1 MSADDKIP
9 TPGAAPPESETPNQ
23 PVVDTPKR
31 FSVDNYAYPSAPRL
45 GVRGWLR
52 WGWRQVT
59 SMRLALVLLLL
70 LGLAAIPGSLLPQW
84 PTNGATT
91 QSFIDNNPGIGPV
104 LDKVGLL
111 NVFGSA
117 WFTSIYVLLFLSL
130 IGCII
135 PRAVA
140 HGKAALVPVASA
152 PSSLAR
158 YDGRLEASSPL
169 SQADAI
175 AAVRTWGRG
184 HLVWGW
190 LTGYRVRVDERTA
203 RGGIAGHGTPQVA
216 VALEQGSLREWGNLL
231 FHTALVGVLCAL
243 AFGSAYTYRGQA
255 VIVEGQTFTNAA
267 VDYDSFEA
275 GRLFNP
281 AWLQPFTLTLDKF
294 DPVFDLTGRPVSF
307 TAHVTYADP
316 GEVSKDATIKVNH
329 PLGIDGGN
337 IYLQGNGY
345 APVLTVKDAAGN
357 VAFSGATPFLPQDGV
372 YTSTGVVKVPDVTS
386 GPQIGL
392 VATLY
397 PTAAQAADGT
407 VSSVNPQAVNP
418 VILLSAYKGD
428 LGLDTG
434 IPQNVYQLDQ
444 TQLTPVLGDD
454 GKPLVIDLTLGQT
467 VTLPDGLGTVTWDS
481 LPRFVALDLRA
492 DPSLPWVLGTAL
504 AALLGMAVSLFAPRR
519 RLWLIFTHGEGG
531 GVQDGG
537 VQDGGVPGGLTL
549 VEAAALAPP
558 HDEAAARALAS
569 ALAVSAGLPV
579 PRPSARQEE
588 L

>member
-1 MSADDKIP
+1 MTEPETP
-9 TPGAAPPESETPNQ
+9 TPEKI
-23 PVVDTPKR
+23 KR

-70 LGLAAIPGSLLPQW
+70 VGLAAIPGSLLPQW
-84 PTNGATT
+84 PQDAAKT
-91 QSFIDNNPGIGPV
+91 QSFLDNNPGIGPW
-104 LDKVGLL
+104 LDRAGLL
-111 NVFGSA
+111 DVFGSA

-130 IGCII
+130 IGCIV
-135 PRAVA
+135 PRAIV
-140 HGKAALVPVASA
+140 HGKAAMVPVSSA
-152 PSSLAR
+152 PRSLAR
-158 YDGRLEASSPL
+158 YDGRLEATSPL
-169 SQADAI
+169 STDDAV
-175 AAVRTWGRG
+175 AALRTWAKGRP
-184 HLVWGW
+184 VWGW

-203 RGGIAGHGTPQVA
+203 GHGKSRNGTPQVA

-231 FHTALVGVLCAL
+231 FHASLVGLLCAL

-275 GRLFNP
+275 GRLFDA
-281 AWLQPFTLTLDKF
+281 AWLKPFTLTLDQF

-307 TAHVTYADP
+307 TAHVTYTDP
-316 GEVSKDATIKVNH
+316 GEAAEVATIRVNH
-329 PLGIDGGN
+329 PLEIDGGK

-345 APVLTVKDAAGN
+345 APVLTVRDSDGN
-357 VAFSGATPFLPQDGV
+357 IAFSGSTPFLPQDAN
-372 YTSTGVVKVPDVTS
+372 YTSTGVVKIPDVTS

-397 PTAAQAADGT
+397 PTAAQASDGT
-407 VSSVNPQAVNP
+407 VSSVNPQSINP
-418 VILLSAYKGD
+418 VMLLTAYEGD

-434 IPQNVYQLDQ
+434 IPQNVYQLDETDLAQ
-444 TQLTPVLGDD
+444 VLGDD
-454 GKPLVIDLTLGQT
+454 GNPLVIDIAPGQT

-492 DPSLPWVLGTAL
+492 DPSLPWVLGTSL
-504 AALLGMAVSLFAPRR
+504 AMLFGVAVSLFAPRR
-519 RLWLIFTHGEGG
+519 RLWLLLTPAEHG
-531 GVQDGG
+531 VVRDGDA
-537 VQDGGVPGGLTL
+537 QGGLTL
-549 VEAAALAPP
+549 IEAAALAPP

-569 ALAVSAGLPV
+569 ALAVSSGLPV
-579 PRPSARQEE
+579 PRPTARQEE
-588 L
+588 S

>member
-1 MSADDKIP
+1 MSEQEP
-9 TPGAAPPESETPNQ
+9 TAPEQIALDPPAI
-23 PVVDTPKR
+23 DAPKR
-31 FSVDNYAYPSAPRL
+31 FSVDNYAYKLAPRL

-70 LGLAAIPGSLLPQW
+70 LGLAAIPGSLLPQR
-84 PTNGATT
+84 PTNGART

-158 YDGRLEASSPL
+158 YEGRLETSSPL

-175 AAVRTWGRG
+175 AAVRAWGRG
-184 HLVWGW
+184 HRVWGW

-203 RGGIAGHGTPQVA
+203 RDGTPQVA

-281 AWLQPFTLTLDKF
+281 AWLTPFTLTLNKF

-307 TAHVTYADP
+307 TAHVTYANP
-316 GEVSKDATIKVNH
+316 GEATKDATVKVNH

-418 VILLSAYKGD
+418 VILLSAYTGD

-434 IPQNVYQLDQ
+434 IPQNVYQLDK
-444 TQLTPVLGDD
+444 TKLTPVLGDD

-467 VTLPDGLGTVTWDS
+467 VTLPNGLGTVTWDA
-481 LPRFVALDLRA
+481 LPRFVALDLRG

-504 AALLGMAVSLFAPRR
+504 AALFGMAVSLFAPRR
-519 RLWLIFTHGEGG
+519 RLWLVFTHGEGG
-531 GVQDGG
+531 AGDGR
-537 VQDGGVPGGLTL
+537 DVPGGLTL

-579 PRPSARQEE
+579 PRPSAPQEE

>member
-9 TPGAAPPESETPNQ
+9 TPGSAPLESETPEQ
-23 PVVDTPKR
+23 SAPEQPKR
-31 FSVDNYAYPSAPRL
+31 FSVDNYAYKNAPRL

-59 SMRLALVLLLL
+59 SMRLALVLLLM

-84 PTNGATT
+84 PTNGAKT

-104 LDKVGLL
+104 LDKLGLL
-111 NVFGSA
+111 DVFGSA

-169 SQADAI
+169 SQADAV
-175 AAVRTWGRG
+175 AALRKWGRG
-184 HLVWGW
+184 HPVWGW

-203 RGGIAGHGTPQVA
+203 RGGFAGRGTPQVA

-255 VIVEGQTFTNAA
+255 ILVEGQTFTNAA
-267 VDYDSFEA
+267 VDYDSFSA
-275 GRLFNP
+275 GRLFDP
-281 AWLQPFTLTLDKF
+281 AWLKPFTLTLDKF

-307 TAHVTYADP
+307 TAHVTYAKP
-316 GEVSKDATIKVNH
+316 GKPAENATIKVNH

-345 APVLTVKDAAGN
+345 APVLTVKDSAGN
-357 VAFSGATPFLPQDGV
+357 VAFSGPTPFLPQDGV

-407 VSSVNPQAVNP
+407 VSSVNPQAANP
-418 VILLSAYKGD
+418 VILLSAYKGN

-434 IPQNVYQLDQ
+434 IPQNVYQLDE
-444 TQLTPVLGDD
+444 TRLAPVLGDD
-454 GKPLVIDLTLGQT
+454 GKPLVIDITLGQT

-504 AALLGMAVSLFAPRR
+504 AALLGIAVSLFAPRR
-519 RLWLIFTHGEGG
+519 RLWFVLTASEG
-531 GVQDGG
+531 D
-537 VQDGGVPGGLTL
+537 DVPGSRTL

>member
-1 MSADDKIP
+1 MTEPDAAS
-9 TPGAAPPESETPNQ
+9 TPDQPASEQLAPERL
-23 PVVDTPKR
+23 KR

-45 GVRGWLR
+45 GLRGWLR

-70 LGLAAIPGSLLPQW
+70 VGLAAIPGSLLPQW
-84 PTNGATT
+84 PQDSAKT
-91 QSFIDNNPGIGPV
+91 QSFLDNNPGIGPW
-104 LDKVGLL
+104 LDRAGLL
-111 NVFGSA
+111 DVFGSA

-130 IGCII
+130 IGCIV
-135 PRAVA
+135 PRAIV
-140 HGKAALVPVASA
+140 HGKAAMVPVSSA
-152 PSSLAR
+152 PRSLAR
-158 YDGRLEASSPL
+158 YDGRLEATSPL
-169 SQADAI
+169 STDEAV
-175 AAVRTWGRG
+175 AALRTWAKGRP
-184 HLVWGW
+184 VWGW

-203 RGGIAGHGTPQVA
+203 GHGKNRDGRPQVA

-231 FHTALVGVLCAL
+231 FHAALVGLLCAL

-275 GRLFNP
+275 GRLFDA
-281 AWLQPFTLTLDKF
+281 AWLNPFTLTLDQF

-316 GEVSKDATIKVNH
+316 GEAAEAATIRVNH
-329 PLGIDGGN
+329 PLEIDGGK

-345 APVLTVKDAAGN
+345 APVLTVTDADGN
-357 VAFSGATPFLPQDGV
+357 IAFSGATPFLPQDGN
-372 YTSTGVVKVPDVTS
+372 YTSTGVVKIPDVTS

-407 VSSVNPQAVNP
+407 VSSVNPQSINP
-418 VILLSAYKGD
+418 VMLLTAYEGD

-434 IPQNVYQLDQ
+434 IPQNVYQLDETNL
-444 TQLTPVLGDD
+444 TQVLGDD
-454 GKPLVIDLTLGQT
+454 GNPLVIDISPGQT

-504 AALLGMAVSLFAPRR
+504 AMLFGVAVSLFAPRR
-519 RLWLIFTHGEGG
+519 RLWLVLTQAEGDTA
-531 GVQDGG
+531 QDGDA
-537 VQDGGVPGGLTL
+537 QGGRTL

-579 PRPSARQEE
+579 PRPTARQEE
-588 L
+588 S

>member
-1 MSADDKIP
+1 MSEPDQ
-9 TPGAAPPESETPNQ
+9 PPLDQ
-23 PVVDTPKR
+23 PVLDIPKR
-31 FSVDNYAYPSAPRL
+31 FSVDNYAYPAAPRL
-45 GVRGWLR
+45 GLRGWLR

-84 PTNGATT
+84 PTNGAKT
-91 QSFIDNNPGIGPV
+91 QSFIDNNPGIGPL

-111 NVFGSA
+111 DVFGST

-130 IGCII
+130 IGCIV
-135 PRAVA
+135 PRAIV
-140 HGKAALVPVASA
+140 HGKAALVPVSAAPRSLTRYEGRLKAS
-152 PSSLAR
+152 SSLSTDDAV
-158 YDGRLEASSPL
+158 ASL
-169 SQADAI
+169 
-175 AAVRTWGRG
+175 RTWGKGRP
-184 HLVWGW
+184 VWGW
-190 LTGYRVRVDERTA
+190 LTGYRARVDERTA
-203 RGGIAGHGTPQVA
+203 RDGKPQVA

-231 FHTALVGVLCAL
+231 FHASLVGLLCAL

-267 VDYDSFEA
+267 VDYDSFSA
-275 GRLFNP
+275 GRAFDP
-281 AWLQPFTLTLDKF
+281 AWLKPFTLKLDQF
-294 DPVFDLTGRPVSF
+294 DPVFDVTGRPVSF
-307 TAHVTYADP
+307 TAHVTYTDP
-316 GEVSKDATIKVNH
+316 GEAAKDATIKVNH
-329 PLGIDGGN
+329 PLDIDGGK

-345 APVLTVKDAAGN
+345 APVLTVRDADGN
-357 VAFSGATPFLPQDGV
+357 VAFSGATPFLPQDGN

-397 PTAAQAADGT
+397 PTAAQATDGT

-418 VILLSAYKGD
+418 VMLLSAYTGD

-434 IPQNVYQLDQ
+434 IPQNVYQLDETKL
-444 TQLTPVLGDD
+444 TQVLGDD
-454 GKPLVIDLTLGQT
+454 GNPLVIDVVLGQT
-467 VTLPDGLGTVTWDS
+467 VTLPDGLGTVTWDA

-504 AALLGMAVSLFAPRR
+504 AMLLGVAVSLFAPRR
-519 RLWLIFTHGEGG
+519 RLWLLLTPSESG
-531 GVQDGG
+531 D
-537 VQDGGVPGGLTL
+537 GLTL

-569 ALAVSAGLPV
+569 ALAVSQGLPV
-579 PRPSARQEE
+579 PRHSARQEE

>member
-1 MSADDKIP
+1 MGGGM
-9 TPGAAPPESETPNQ
+9 TEPEQ
-23 PVVDTPKR
+23 PVIEQPVIEQPKR
-31 FSVDNYAYPSAPRL
+31 FSVDNYAYKSAPRL

-59 SMRLALVLLLL
+59 SMRLALMLLLL

-84 PTNGATT
+84 PTNGAKT
-91 QSFIDNNPGIGPV
+91 QSFIDNNPGIGPL

-140 HGKAALVPVASA
+140 HGKAARMPVASA
-152 PSSLAR
+152 PRSLAR

-169 SQADAI
+169 SQEEAV
-175 AAVRTWGRG
+175 AALRQWGKG
-184 HLVWGW
+184 HRVWGW
-190 LTGYRVRVDERTA
+190 FTGYRVRVDDRVA
-203 RGGIAGHGTPQVA
+203 RGGIAGRGTPQVA
-216 VALEQGSLREWGNLL
+216 VALEQGSLREWGNLV

-255 VIVEGQTFTNAA
+255 ILVEGQTFTNAA
-267 VDYDSFEA
+267 VDYDSFSA

-281 AWLQPFTLTLDKF
+281 AWLKPFTLKLDKF
-294 DPVFDLTGRPVSF
+294 VPVFDLTGRPVSF
-307 TAHVTYADP
+307 TAHVTYTKP
-316 GEVSKDATIKVNH
+316 GKQAKDATIRVNH

-345 APVLTVKDAAGN
+345 APFLTVRDSAGN
-357 VAFSGATPFLPQDGV
+357 IAFSGPTPFLPKDGV

-386 GPQIGL
+386 GPQIGI
-392 VATLY
+392 VGTLY
-397 PTAAQAADGT
+397 PTAAQAPDGT

-418 VILLSAYKGD
+418 VILLTAFKGD
-428 LGLDTG
+428 LGLNTG
-434 IPQNVYQLDQ
+434 IPQNVYQLDETKL
-444 TQLTPVLGDD
+444 TQVLGDD
-454 GKPLVIDLTLGQT
+454 GKPLVVDITPGQT

-504 AALLGMAVSLFAPRR
+504 ATLLGIAVSLFAPRR
-519 RLWLIFTHGEGG
+519 RLWFILTSGE
-531 GVQDGG
+531 D
-537 VQDGGVPGGLTL
+537 DDAPGSRTL

-569 ALAVSAGLPV
+569 ALAVSTGSPV
-579 PRPSARQEE
+579 PRPGARQEE
-588 L
+588 S

>member
-9 TPGAAPPESETPNQ
+9 TPGSAPIESETPERETPERALDQ
-23 PVVDTPKR
+23 PAIDAPKR
-31 FSVDNYAYPSAPRL
+31 FSVDNYAYKLAPRL

-70 LGLAAIPGSLLPQW
+70 LGLAAIPGSLLPQR
-84 PTNGATT
+84 PTNGAKT

-158 YDGRLEASSPL
+158 YEGRLETSSPL

-175 AAVRTWGRG
+175 AAVRAWGRG
-184 HLVWGW
+184 HRVWGW

-203 RGGIAGHGTPQVA
+203 RDGTAQVA

-275 GRLFNP
+275 GRLFDP
-281 AWLQPFTLTLDKF
+281 AWLKPFTLRLDKF
-294 DPVFDLTGRPVSF
+294 DPVFDVTGRPVSF
-307 TAHVTYADP
+307 TAHVTYAKP
-316 GEVSKDATIKVNH
+316 GEHAENATIKVNH

-345 APVLTVKDAAGN
+345 APALTVKDSAGI
-357 VAFSGATPFLPQDGV
+357 VAFSGPTPFLPQDGM

-397 PTAAQAADGT
+397 PTAAQATDGT

-418 VILLSAYKGD
+418 VILLTAYKGD

-434 IPQNVYQLDQ
+434 IPQNVYQLDETKL
-444 TQLTPVLGDD
+444 TQVLGDD
-454 GKPLVIDLTLGQT
+454 GKPLVIDITPGQT

-504 AALLGMAVSLFAPRR
+504 ATLLGIAVSLFAPRR
-519 RLWLIFTHGEGG
+519 RLWFVLTHGEGG
-531 GVQDGG
+531 DGT
-537 VQDGGVPGGLTL
+537 DGDVPGSITL

-569 ALAVSAGLPV
+569 ALAVSTGSPV
-579 PRPSARQEE
+579 PRPGARQEE

>member
-9 TPGAAPPESETPNQ
+9 TPGAAAPEQPTPEQ
-23 PVVDTPKR
+23 PKR
-31 FSVDNYAYPSAPRL
+31 FSVDNYAYKSAPRL

-59 SMRLALVLLLL
+59 SMRLALVLLLM

-84 PTNGATT
+84 PTNGAKT
-91 QSFIDNNPGIGPV
+91 QSFIDNNPGIGPL
-104 LDKVGLL
+104 LDRFGFL

-158 YDGRLEASSPL
+158 YDGRLEATSPL
-169 SQADAI
+169 SEADAV
-175 AAVRTWGRG
+175 AALRKWGRG
-184 HLVWGW
+184 HPVWGW
-190 LTGYRVRVDERTA
+190 LTGYRVRVDERTS
-203 RGGIAGHGTPQVA
+203 RGGVAGRGTPQVA

-275 GRLFNP
+275 GRLFDP
-281 AWLQPFTLTLDKF
+281 AWLKPFTLKLDKF
-294 DPVFDLTGRPVSF
+294 DPVFDVTGRPVSF
-307 TAHVTYADP
+307 TAHITYAKP
-316 GEVSKDATIKVNH
+316 GEHAENATIKVNH

-345 APVLTVKDAAGN
+345 APVLTVKDSAGN
-357 VAFSGATPFLPQDGV
+357 IAFSGPTPFLPQDGV

-397 PTAAQAADGT
+397 PTAAQATDGT

-418 VILLSAYKGD
+418 VILFTAYKGD

-434 IPQNVYQLDQ
+434 IPQNVYQLDETKL
-444 TQLTPVLGDD
+444 TQVLGDD
-454 GKPLVIDLTLGQT
+454 GKPLVIDITPGQT

-504 AALLGMAVSLFAPRR
+504 ATLLGIAVSLFAPRR
-519 RLWLIFTHGEGG
+519 RLWFVLTTA
-531 GVQDGG
+531 DG
-537 VQDGGVPGGLTL
+537 DDVPGSRTL

-569 ALAVSAGLPV
+569 ALAVSTGSPV
-579 PRPSARQEE
+579 PRPGARQEE

>member
-1 MSADDKIP
+1 MSEP
-9 TPGAAPPESETPNQ
+9 EQTPLDQA
-23 PVVDTPKR
+23 KR
-31 FSVDNYAYPSAPRL
+31 FSVDNYAYRSAPRL

-59 SMRLALVLLLL
+59 SMRLALVLLLM

-84 PTNGATT
+84 PTNGAKT
-91 QSFIDNNPGIGPV
+91 QSFIDNNPGIGPW
-104 LDKVGLL
+104 LDHVGLL
-111 NVFGSA
+111 DVFGSA

-140 HGKAALVPVASA
+140 HGKAARVPVASA

-169 SQADAI
+169 SQAEAV
-175 AAVRTWGRG
+175 AAVRAWGRG

-203 RGGIAGHGTPQVA
+203 RDGTPQVA
-216 VALEQGSLREWGNLL
+216 VALEQGSLREWGNLV
-231 FHTALVGVLCAL
+231 FHTALVGLLCAL

-255 VIVEGQTFTNAA
+255 IVVEGQTFTNAA
-267 VDYDSFEA
+267 VEYDSFSA
-275 GRLFNP
+275 GRLFDP
-281 AWLQPFTLTLDKF
+281 AWLKPFTLTLDKF
-294 DPVFDLTGRPVSF
+294 VPVFDLTGRPVSF
-307 TAHVTYADP
+307 TAHVTYAKP
-316 GEVSKDATIKVNH
+316 GKAAEDATIKVNH

-345 APVLTVKDAAGN
+345 APMLTVRDAAGN
-357 VAFSGATPFLPQDGV
+357 VAFSGPTPFLPQDGV

-392 VATLY
+392 VGTLY

-418 VILLSAYKGD
+418 VMLLTAYKGD

-444 TQLTPVLGDD
+444 TKLTQVLGDD
-454 GKPLVIDLTLGQT
+454 GKPLVIDITLGQT

-492 DPSLPWVLGTAL
+492 DPSLPWVLGMAL
-504 AALLGMAVSLFAPRR
+504 AVLLGIAVSLFAPRR
-519 RLWLIFTHGEGG
+519 RLWLVFTHSE
-531 GVQDGG
+531 DG
-537 VQDGGVPGGLTL
+537 DVPGGRTL

-588 L
+588 

>member
-1 MSADDKIP
+1 MTESDAGPVPDQP
-9 TPGAAPPESETPNQ
+9 TLEKPALEKPR
-23 PVVDTPKR
+23 R
-31 FSVDNYAYPSAPRL
+31 FSVDNYAYPAAPRL
-45 GVRGWLR
+45 GLRGWLR

-84 PTNGATT
+84 PQNAAKT
-91 QSFIDNNPGIGPV
+91 QSFLDNNPGIGPW
-104 LDKVGLL
+104 LDRAGLL
-111 NVFGSA
+111 DVFGSA

-130 IGCII
+130 IGCIV
-135 PRAVA
+135 PRAIV
-140 HGKAALVPVASA
+140 HGKSAMVPVSSA
-152 PSSLAR
+152 PRSLAR
-158 YDGRLEASSPL
+158 YEGRLQATSPL
-169 SQADAI
+169 SAEESV
-175 AAVRTWGRG
+175 AALRSWGRG

-203 RGGIAGHGTPQVA
+203 RDGTAQVA

-231 FHTALVGVLCAL
+231 FHSALVGLLCAL

-267 VDYDSFEA
+267 VAYDSFEA
-275 GRLFNP
+275 GRLFDA
-281 AWLQPFTLTLDKF
+281 AWLKPFTLTLDRF
-294 DPVFDLTGRPVSF
+294 EPVFDLTGRPVSF
-307 TAHVTYADP
+307 TALVTYADP
-316 GEVSKDATIKVNH
+316 GEAAEEATIRVNH
-329 PLGIDGGN
+329 PLEIDGGK

-345 APVLTVKDAAGN
+345 APVLTVRDSDGN
-357 VAFSGATPFLPQDGV
+357 IAFSGATPFLPQDGN

-397 PTAAQAADGT
+397 PTAAQAVDGT
-407 VSSVNPQAVNP
+407 VSSVNPQSVNP
-418 VILLSAYKGD
+418 VMLLTAYKGD

-434 IPQNVYQLDQ
+434 IPQNVYQLEETDL
-444 TQLTPVLGDD
+444 TQVLGDD
-454 GKPLVIDLTLGQT
+454 GTPLVIDIVLGQT
-467 VTLPDGLGTVTWDS
+467 ITLPDGLGTVTWDS

-504 AALLGMAVSLFAPRR
+504 AMLFGVAVSLFAPRR
-519 RLWLIFTHGEGG
+519 RLWLVLTPGEGG
-531 GVQDGG
+531 DLQGD
-537 VQDGGVPGGLTL
+537 DRTL

-588 L
+588 

>member
-1 MSADDKIP
+1 
-9 TPGAAPPESETPNQ
+9 
-23 PVVDTPKR
+23 
-31 FSVDNYAYPSAPRL
+31 
-45 GVRGWLR
+45 
-52 WGWRQVT
+52 
-59 SMRLALVLLLL
+59 
-70 LGLAAIPGSLLPQW
+70 
-84 PTNGATT
+84 
-91 QSFIDNNPGIGPV
+91 
-104 LDKVGLL
+104 
-111 NVFGSA
+111 
-117 WFTSIYVLLFLSL
+117 
-130 IGCII
+130 
-135 PRAVA
+135 
-140 HGKAALVPVASA
+140 
-152 PSSLAR
+152 
-158 YDGRLEASSPL
+158 
-169 SQADAI
+169 
-175 AAVRTWGRG
+175 
-184 HLVWGW
+184 
-190 LTGYRVRVDERTA
+190 
-203 RGGIAGHGTPQVA
+203 
-216 VALEQGSLREWGNLL
+216 
-231 FHTALVGVLCAL
+231 VLCAL

-281 AWLQPFTLTLDKF
+281 AWLKPFTLTLNKF

-307 TAHVTYADP
+307 TAHVTYANP
-316 GEVSKDATIKVNH
+316 GQAAKDATIKVNH

-418 VILLSAYKGD
+418 VILLSAYTGD

-434 IPQNVYQLDQ
+434 IPQNVYQLDE
-444 TQLTPVLGDD
+444 TKLTPVLGDN

-467 VTLPDGLGTVTWDS
+467 VTLPNGLGTVTWDS
-481 LPRFVALDLRA
+481 LPRFVALDLRG

-504 AALLGMAVSLFAPRR
+504 AALLGIAVSLFAPRR
-519 RLWLIFTHGEGG
+519 RLWLIFTHG
-531 GVQDGG
+531 DGG
-537 VQDGGVPGGLTL
+537 DGDGGDLPGGLTL

-579 PRPSARQEE
+579 PRPSAPQEE

>member
-1 MSADDKIP
+1 MGGGMSADDKIP
-9 TPGAAPPESETPNQ
+9 TPGSEGPVAETPEQ
-23 PVVDTPKR
+23 PAPEQPAPEQPKR
-31 FSVDNYAYPSAPRL
+31 FSVDNYAYKSAPRL

-84 PTNGATT
+84 PTNGAKT
-91 QSFIDNNPGIGPV
+91 QSFIDNNPGIGPL

-111 NVFGSA
+111 DVFGSA

-130 IGCII
+130 IGCIV

-158 YDGRLEASSPL
+158 YDGRLEATSPL
-169 SQADAI
+169 SQDE
-175 AAVRTWGRG
+175 AVTALRKWGRG
-184 HLVWGW
+184 HPVWGW
-190 LTGYRVRVDERTA
+190 LTGYRVRVEDRVA
-203 RGGIAGHGTPQVA
+203 RDGTPQVA
-216 VALEQGSLREWGNLL
+216 VALEQGSLREWGNLV

-255 VIVEGQTFTNAA
+255 ILVEGQTFTNAA
-267 VDYDSFEA
+267 VDYDSFSA

-281 AWLQPFTLTLDKF
+281 AWLKPFTMTLDKF
-294 DPVFDLTGRPVSF
+294 VPVFDLTGRPVSF
-307 TAHVTYADP
+307 TAHVTYAKP
-316 GEVSKDATIKVNH
+316 GKPAENATIRVNH

-345 APVLTVKDAAGN
+345 APVLTVKDSAGN
-357 VAFSGATPFLPQDGV
+357 IAFSGPTPFLPKDGV

-418 VILLSAYKGD
+418 VMLLTAYKGD

-434 IPQNVYQLDQ
+434 IPQNVYQLDETKL
-444 TQLTPVLGDD
+444 TQVLGDD
-454 GKPLVIDLTLGQT
+454 GKPLVIDITPGQT

-504 AALLGMAVSLFAPRR
+504 AALLGIAVSLFAPRR
-519 RLWLIFTHGEGG
+519 RLWFVLTSGEDDD
-531 GVQDGG
+531 VESD
-537 VQDGGVPGGLTL
+537 DAPGSRTL

-569 ALAVSAGLPV
+569 ALAVSTGSPV
-579 PRPSARQEE
+579 PRPGARQEE
-588 L
+588 S